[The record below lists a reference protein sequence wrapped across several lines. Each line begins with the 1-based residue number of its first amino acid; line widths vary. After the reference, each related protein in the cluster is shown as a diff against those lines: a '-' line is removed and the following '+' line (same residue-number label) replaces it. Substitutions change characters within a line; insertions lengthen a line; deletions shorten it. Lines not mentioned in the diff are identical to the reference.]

1 MKLKDI
7 QNIFHH
13 ELDEIYGKD
22 EVNSF
27 FFMLT
32 EFFFGLERF
41 ALALDPEIVIT
52 KTQETPIFAALSEL
66 KLEKPIQ
73 HILGKAHFFGLEFN
87 VNEHT
92 LIPRPETEELVQWM
106 LDDLKVENDS
116 DKTIRILDIGTG
128 SGCIPIALKKN
139 VPNGEVCA
147 IDISEEALKVAKE
160 NAKINEVDI
169 QFVQADVLALHD
181 LNRLGAM
188 EHTDFDIIVSNPPY
202 VRNLEKEAMHKNVL
216 AYEPDSA
223 LFVDNHDP
231 LVFYDKI
238 ANLAKAHLKSSG
250 KLYFEINQYL
260 GKEMIDLLRK
270 KQFQNI
276 ELRKDIFGVDRMMK
290 CVKL

>member
-7 QNIFHH
+7 QEIFHK

-32 EFFFGLERF
+32 EAFFGLERF
-41 ALALDPEIVIT
+41 SLAIDPEIVIT
-52 KTQETPIFAALSEL
+52 KTQETLIFAALSEL

-73 HILGKAHFFGLEFN
+73 HILGKTHFFGLEFK

-106 LDDLKVENDS
+106 LDDLKVEKLPN
-116 DKTIRILDIGTG
+116 KIIQILDIGTG

-139 VPNGEVCA
+139 LPNAVISA
-147 IDISEEALKVAKE
+147 LDISENALKVAKE
-160 NAKINEVDI
+160 NAKSNEVEI
-169 QFVQADVLALHD
+169 QFVQANVLTLEK
-181 LNRLGAM
+181 LNLF
-188 EHTDFDIIVSNPPY
+188 EEENILFDIIISNPPY

-216 AYEPDSA
+216 EYEPDSA
-223 LFVDNHDP
+223 LFVDDHDA

-238 ANLAKAHLKSSG
+238 ANLAKAHLKPSG

-260 GKEMIDLLRK
+260 GKEMIDLLQK
-270 KQFQNI
+270 KQFKNI
-276 ELRKDIFGVDRMMK
+276 ELRKDMFGVDRMTK
-290 CVKL
+290 CILN